1 MDELY
6 VLARRVLLDAL
17 LALGEYRDSIVLVGA
32 QAIYLHVG
40 EADLAVA
47 PYTTDGDLALD
58 PATLA
63 TAPPLEGVLRAAD
76 FQPKTRDSVGIWV
89 THRPTSLSAAT
100 EVAVDLL
107 VPAAVSPGKGRR
119 AARLPGHDSHVAR
132 LVNGLEGALID
143 RDLHTLTALDPADD
157 RTVEISVAGPAAL
170 LIAKLH
176 KISERVQQGR
186 ESDKDGLD
194 VLRLL
199 RGVATQEMA
208 RRLRLLAEAAVSAK
222 CCGDGLTMLRQLF
235 ASRDAPGAQMAVR
248 ATAGLA
254 APEEIALSC
263 RLLAGDVVAAV
274 ENR

>member
-1 MDELY
+1 VDELY

-17 LALGEYRDSIVLVGA
+17 VALGEYRESIVLVGA

-76 FQPKTRDSVGIWV
+76 FQPKSRDSVGIWV
-89 THRPTSLSAAT
+89 THRPTSLSADT

-119 AARLPGHDSHVAR
+119 AARLLGHDPHVAR
-132 LVNGLEGALID
+132 LVNGLEGALVDHD
-143 RDLHTLTALDPADD
+143 RRTLTALDQADG
-157 RTVEISVAGPAAL
+157 RTVDIRVAGPAAL
-170 LIAKLH
+170 LVAKLH
-176 KISERVQQGR
+176 KINERMQQGR
-186 ESDKDGLD
+186 EGDKDGLD
-194 VLRLL
+194 VLRLM
-199 RGVATQEMA
+199 RGVTTEELA
-208 RRLRLLAEAAVSAK
+208 RRLRVLAETEISSK
-222 CCGDGLTMLRQLF
+222 CCTDGLTMLRELF
-235 ASRDAPGAQMAVR
+235 ATRTAPGAQMAVR

-254 APEEIALSC
+254 DAEEIALSC
-263 RLLAGDVVAAV
+263 ELLSGDLLEAL
-274 ENR
+274 RRP